1 MSYTNGTNGVRT
13 NGASTNGASTN
24 SAPITVTLNNGT
36 ERRDVQLPGHYGIAD
51 TVGGET
57 LEINGR
63 KLMAGIEGMF
73 SYSHYKHCSP
83 DRNAGRAAATS
94 PGFERSNDRF
104 IVVGYEDNDRV
115 IQLELPNGTKYR
127 GKHAMIYEG
136 LVTLFFNMLDGNT
149 WQG

>member
-63 KLMAGIEGMF
+63 KLMAGI
-73 SYSHYKHCSP
+73 
-83 DRNAGRAAATS
+83 
-94 PGFERSNDRF
+94 
-104 IVVGYEDNDRV
+104 
-115 IQLELPNGTKYR
+115 
-127 GKHAMIYEG
+127 
-136 LVTLFFNMLDGNT
+136 
-149 WQG
+149 